1 MVPVFPGFAR
11 DESRPGRSRRA
22 LRRTRSR
29 LPRCGDNQRAVQ
41 VGSNVRED
49 AIMATT
55 MTTSPTDEK
64 DALRRLLN
72 DFSLEM
78 TAKDV
83 EKLEEAAGVIPPGT
97 HISVTFLPG
106 EDFAA
111 RVRAAKAVKRL
122 GFLPVPHL
130 SARRIKSQAEL
141 EQILDAVANE
151 IQTDHVFVV
160 AGDPPRPEGPYED
173 ALAIISSGLLKQAG
187 VRNVGI
193 SGYPE
198 GHPDISREKLDQA
211 LRDKHATLR
220 EQGLDYAIM
229 TQFGFDSDPIFSWL
243 ERIRSE
249 GIDAPAR
256 IGVAGPASVKTLL
269 RFAARCGVGASA
281 KVMSKYGTSIL
292 NLLNTAGP
300 DPLVK
305 EMAQSLVPA
314 KHGEVMLHFYPFG
327 GLKKTAE
334 WVADFKRSQGI

>member
-1 MVPVFPGFAR
+1 
-11 DESRPGRSRRA
+11 
-22 LRRTRSR
+22 
-29 LPRCGDNQRAVQ
+29 
-41 VGSNVRED
+41 
-49 AIMATT
+49 MATT
-55 MTTSPTDEK
+55 MTTGANTSPTS
-64 DALRRLLN
+64 ALGRLLN

-83 EKLEEAAGVIPPGT
+83 EKLEEAARVIPQGT

-106 EDFAA
+106 EDFSA
-111 RVRAAKAVKRL
+111 RVNAAKAVKRL

-141 EQILDAVANE
+141 EQILDAVAND

-160 AGDPPRPEGPYED
+160 AGDPPKPEGPYED
-173 ALAIISSGLLKQAG
+173 ALAIINSGLLKQAG
-187 VRNVGI
+187 VRNVGV

-198 GHPDISREKLDQA
+198 GHPDISREKLDRA
-211 LRDKHATLR
+211 LLDKHASLR
-220 EQGLDYAIM
+220 SQGLDCAIM
-229 TQFGFDSDPIFSWL
+229 TQFGFDSDPIYAWL
-243 ERIRSE
+243 ERIRLE

-256 IGVAGPASVKTLL
+256 IGIAGPASVKTLL

-281 KVMSKYGTSIL
+281 KVMSKYGTSIF

-305 EMAQSLVPA
+305 EMAGALDPA

-334 WVADFKRSQGI
+334 WVADFKQSQGI